1 MWKEV
6 KQAIV
11 FTVLTMALFGG
22 AYHVLLWGVGR
33 LAFPVQADGSLI
45 RRPAG
50 TVIGSTLIAQR
61 FAGPAYFHPR
71 PSAVDYNAASTG
83 PSNYSVANPAQ
94 IAAERSRLR
103 AVMAEDGV
111 AAARVPSELVTASGS
126 GIDPDVPP
134 AAAAIQAGRVAA
146 ARGVPAARVRALIG
160 EHTAPPT
167 WGFLGRARVNVLE
180 LNLALDAAFGP
191 PPASGR

>member
-11 FTVLTMALFGG
+11 FTALTMALFGG

-33 LAFPVQADGSLI
+33 LAFPAQAQGSLI
-45 RRPAG
+45 RGANG
-50 TVIGSTLIAQR
+50 AVVGSALIAQR
-61 FAGPAYFHPR
+61 FTGPAYFHPR
-71 PSAVDYNAASTG
+71 PSAVGYDAASTG
-83 PSNYSVANPAQ
+83 PSNYSVDNPDQ
-94 IAAERSRLR
+94 VAAERSRLR

-111 AAARVPSELVTASGS
+111 TAAQVPSELITASGS

-146 ARGVPAARVRALIG
+146 ARGVPAARVRALIDA
-160 EHTAPPT
+160 HTAPPA

-191 PPASGR
+191 PRSSAR